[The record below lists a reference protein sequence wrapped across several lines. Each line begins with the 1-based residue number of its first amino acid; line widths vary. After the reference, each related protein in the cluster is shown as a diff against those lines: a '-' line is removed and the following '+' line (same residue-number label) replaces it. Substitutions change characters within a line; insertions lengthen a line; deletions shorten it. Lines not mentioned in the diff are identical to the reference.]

1 VWLDEP
7 IYELKTVLVL
17 LIALSEYRFKLGD
30 MYFCAPELHSANG
43 SNVTYCIFDLII
55 VIYALN

>member
-1 VWLDEP
+1 MWLDEP

-17 LIALSEYRFKLGD
+17 LIALSEYRFKFGD

-43 SNVTYCIFDLII
+43 SVVTYCIFDFII
-55 VIYALN
+55 VIFML